1 MKHTWEQIREMVTK
15 EQKRQEDAAG
25 EGGGGGEGGGEGEG
39 AAAAGASVSGDGS
52 LMFQGKPLHRLPRT
66 LERTTGKR
74 K

>member
-1 MKHTWEQIREMVTK
+1 MKHTWEEIRDLVAK

-25 EGGGGGEGGGEGEG
+25 GACGAGEGEGGAGEGGG
-39 AAAAGASVSGDGS
+39 ASGSGDGS

-66 LERTTGKR
+66 LERTNGKR